1 MPFGSPAHLL
11 DAARYVAKAWENI
24 SATTV
29 KNAFIKADLHMAL
42 ESGVAEDDL
51 SIDGLISELGAMQI
65 SLSNEEFDNNLHLDD
80 DTSKE
85 YQNCLIEEV
94 DEIIEE
100 HEKEIRNGTQTP
112 SSTNPSTSFE
122 EFCVEINELPSTDD
136 QPLQCG
142 LEEVF
147 QNSLK
152 IFDKLS
158 SSQLSSTSI
167 ASSSPA
173 QSLQPL
179 VFLHG
184 SAQQEL

>member
-94 DEIIEE
+94 DEIMEE

-122 EFCVEINELPSTDD
+122 EFVLKSMNCLQLMINLCNVAIYFLNKICSLSLFIHLNMLVKYKFCRC
-136 QPLQCG
+136 LQV
-142 LEEVF
+142 L
-147 QNSLK
+147 
-152 IFDKLS
+152 
-158 SSQLSSTSI
+158 
-167 ASSSPA
+167 
-173 QSLQPL
+173 
-179 VFLHG
+179 
-184 SAQQEL
+184 

>member
-51 SIDGLISELGAMQI
+51 SIDGLISELSAMQI

-122 EFCVEINELPSTDD
+122 EFCVEISEFPSTDD
-136 QPLQCG
+136 QPLQIWQY
-142 LEEVF
+142 VF
-147 QNSLK
+147 
-152 IFDKLS
+152 
-158 SSQLSSTSI
+158 
-167 ASSSPA
+167 
-173 QSLQPL
+173 
-179 VFLHG
+179 
-184 SAQQEL
+184 

>member
-122 EFCVEINELPSTDD
+122 EFVLKSMNCLQLMINL
-136 QPLQCG
+136 CN
-142 LEEVF
+142 VA
-147 QNSLK
+147 LK
-152 IFDKLS
+152 KFFKI
-158 SSQLSSTSI
+158 
-167 ASSSPA
+167 
-173 QSLQPL
+173 
-179 VFLHG
+179 H
-184 SAQQEL
+184 